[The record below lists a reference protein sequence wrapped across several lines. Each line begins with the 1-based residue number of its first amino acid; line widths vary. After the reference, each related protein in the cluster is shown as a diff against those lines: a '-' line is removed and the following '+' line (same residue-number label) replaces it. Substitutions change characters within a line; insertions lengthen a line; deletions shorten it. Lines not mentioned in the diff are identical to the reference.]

1 MSPEETTGIR
11 NKNYLNVKNGTSPW
25 MDAGEK
31 ESGTDSRGHAV
42 FSDPAYGV
50 RAGIL
55 LLRSYYFKHN
65 LRTIAEIL
73 ARWAPASDTVGS
85 LPGAPPNSPLDYST
99 FVAGRIG
106 FGFNDRLDIFKE
118 DKSIGNIARLR
129 ALFSAMSEYE
139 IGNGF
144 KVPVEEFNAGL
155 ELVQPG
161 ILAEGTT
168 PATDTEAA
176 APATEDVLELAMEAS
191 VGRWEKGAVNNLKDV
206 ATIQD
211 MLRHAAM
218 ILSNP
223 RLDPGAL
230 DGKIHPN
237 SNKSGTVLAIEE
249 FQSRFLTSP
258 DGVISVGGRTWR
270 ELLGVVNG
278 TQTDTSSST
287 SSGTA
292 KFFFPFTRLPSADW
306 TSGMRRFGGNRSGNR
321 AHAACDLY
329 FPAGTI
335 IHAITDGTVV
345 RGPYSFYLGTF
356 ALEIDHGSFIAR
368 YGEIQQS
375 AFVRQGDR
383 VRAGQQIAKVG
394 HLVGVSVPSDM
405 LHLELYDKSA
415 SGPLTV
421 SAAAGKKSSSGRPFM
436 RRRDLIDP
444 TPKLNQWKDN
454 LPGEG

>member
-11 NKNYLNVKNGTSPW
+11 NKNYLNVKNGSSPW

-31 ESGTDSRGHAV
+31 ESKTDSRGHAI
-42 FSDPAYGV
+42 FTDPAYGI
-50 RAGIL
+50 RAGIM

-65 LRTIAEIL
+65 LRTVAEIL

-85 LPGAPPNSPLDYST
+85 LPGAPPNSPIDYST
-99 FVAGRIG
+99 FVAGRMGI
-106 FGFNDRLDIFKE
+106 GFNDRLDIFNE
-118 DKSIGNIARLR
+118 DKTIGNIARLR
-129 ALFSAMSEYE
+129 ALFFAMSEYE

-168 PATDTEAA
+168 PVSNLEAVESA
-176 APATEDVLELAMEAS
+176 VEALDLTIEAS

-206 ATIQD
+206 ETVQD

-218 ILSNP
+218 ILNNP
-223 RLDPGAL
+223 RIDPGSI
-230 DGKIHPN
+230 DGKIN
-237 SNKSGTVLAIEE
+237 SNSSKSGTVQAIEE
-249 FQSRFLTSP
+249 FQSRFFTAP
-258 DGVISVGGRTWR
+258 DGVISVNGRTWR
-270 ELLGVVNG
+270 ELLSIVKVGETG
-278 TQTDTSSST
+278 TPSSA

-292 KFFFPFTRLPSADW
+292 KFFFPFTRLPATDW
-306 TSGMRRFGGNRSGNR
+306 TSGMGRFGGNRAKGR

-335 IHAITDGTVV
+335 IHAITDGTVI
-345 RGPYSFYLGTF
+345 RGPYFFYLGTY

-368 YGEIQQS
+368 YGEIQES
-375 AFVRQGDR
+375 AFVRKGDR
-383 VRAGQQIAKVG
+383 VNAGQPIAKVG
-394 HLVGVSVPSDM
+394 HLVGIQVPSDM
-405 LHLELYDKSA
+405 LHLELYDKTS
-415 SGPLTV
+415 SGQLTV
-421 SAAAGKKSSSGRPFM
+421 SAAAGKKTSNGRPFM

-444 TPKLNQWKDN
+444 TPKLNEWKNN
-454 LPGEG
+454 LPTEG